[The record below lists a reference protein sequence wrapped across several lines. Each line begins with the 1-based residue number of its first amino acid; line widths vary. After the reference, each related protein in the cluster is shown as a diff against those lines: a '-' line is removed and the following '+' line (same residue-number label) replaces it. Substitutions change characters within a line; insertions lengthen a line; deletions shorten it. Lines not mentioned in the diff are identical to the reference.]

1 MKRRFY
7 TQGICCKAFDV
18 EVEDGQVK
26 SVKYYGGC
34 SGNGQ
39 GISSLV
45 VGMSVDDVIS
55 RLKGINCGGKG
66 TSCPDQLACALENF
80 ERGEMVKES

>member
-18 EVEDGQVK
+18 EVEDGKVK

-45 VGMSVDDVIS
+45 VGMPTDEVVR
-55 RLKGINCGGKG
+55 RLKGINCGMRG
-66 TSCPDQLACALENF
+66 TSCPDQLALAVENF
-80 ERGEMVKES
+80 ESGEIVENS